1 MKGRHKASGEEP
13 GAEGQEAV
21 DKDLTDLMAT
31 IRKVTDERDQLQDQL
46 LRTMADF
53 QNYRRRQEDQRK
65 QLEQF
70 ATERMVRALLPV
82 LDNFERALAHHEDDA
97 TVESIIEGL
106 RAVDRQLTQVLEGQR
121 VSRIASV
128 GLPFDPEVHEAL
140 VMEPSVEYPDN
151 TVVGEIEAGYKMGE
165 RVIRP
170 ARVRVAR
177 NVAETPRNGSDE
189 SGRDT
194 SGE

>member
-1 MKGRHKASGEEP
+1 MKGRHKADSPEP

-21 DKDLTDLMAT
+21 DKDLTDLMAS
-31 IRKVTDERDQLQDQL
+31 IQKVTDERNQLQDQL

-53 QNYRRRQEDQRK
+53 QNFRRRQEDQRR

-82 LDNFERALAHHEDDA
+82 LDNFERALASFDTGPSA
-97 TVESIIEGL
+97 ESIVEGL
-106 RAVDRQLTQVLEGQR
+106 EAVDRQFRQVLEGQN
-121 VSRIASV
+121 VSRIQSV

-140 VMEPSVEYPDN
+140 VMEPSEEHPDG
-151 TVVGEIEAGYKMGE
+151 TIIGEIEAGFKMGD

-170 ARVRVAR
+170 ARVRVAKS
-177 NVAETPRNGSDE
+177 VAPSEE
-189 SGRDT
+189 
-194 SGE
+194 